1 MGGYGM
7 SNFPWRRL
15 GGRIVYD
22 NPWLTIEEDQVL
34 NPAGKPG
41 IYGKVLFKNRAVA
54 ILPVDEQQHIYLVG
68 QSRYMQGRFSWEV
81 PKGGAPA
88 QEDVLLCAQRELSE
102 ETGLQAQNW
111 LALMTDVHVSNSVTN
126 ELAYAY
132 LATGLTQ
139 GENHLEETEDITV
152 QRVSLSTAM
161 QMCLSGEIS
170 CLLSIAAILRL
181 RLLYPDWFGDVVQHG
196 NLAPAFD
203 VSADTGSRR

>member
-1 MGGYGM
+1 M
-7 SNFPWRRL
+7 SDFPWRRL
-15 GGRIVYD
+15 SRRVVYD

-81 PKGGAPA
+81 PKGGAPE
-88 QEDVLLCAQRELSE
+88 QENVLFCAQRELTE

-111 LALMTDVHVSNSVTN
+111 VSLMADVHVSNSVTN

-132 LATGLTQ
+132 LATGLSQ
-139 GENHLEETEDITV
+139 GENNLEETEDITV
-152 QRVSLSTAM
+152 RRVSLSSAL

-170 CLLSIAAILRL
+170 CLLSIAGILRL
-181 RLLYPDWFGDVVQHG
+181 RLLYPDWFGDVDQHE
-196 NLAPAFD
+196 NLAPVFD
-203 VSADTGSRR
+203 VPAGNGPRQ